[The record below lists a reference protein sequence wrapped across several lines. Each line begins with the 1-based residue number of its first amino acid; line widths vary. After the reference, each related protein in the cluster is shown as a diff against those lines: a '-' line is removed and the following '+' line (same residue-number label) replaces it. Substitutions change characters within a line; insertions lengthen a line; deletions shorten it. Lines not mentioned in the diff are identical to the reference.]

1 MFCDSSRPGFGS
13 GRLKR
18 FLFTAIFLAGAV
30 VPAAKG
36 DFVSPFALSNFTL
49 TNSAN
54 ANGSATTPDAGHT
67 VILTGPNDG
76 SGLVGSTE
84 LTIVSPATGLFRFDW
99 VYNSLDSPGADS
111 GGYVLNGQFVV
122 LATADGQSGSV
133 SVQVRTGDRIGFR
146 VDTVDNIAE
155 PGVLTITNFAP
166 PAVAVPTLS
175 TVGLLVLVLLLLMS
189 GPMLLN
195 RRIVTSR
202 E

>member
-49 TNSAN
+49 ANSAN